1 MSLPLFRDFNV
12 LSFQVVVLSLES
24 LSLNIFYDS
33 FVVLFKCVEDIECI
47 CAVWLTTF
55 WQEVWK
61 EFHQVRILLHN
72 YAHSVPDPD
81 PHQIKK
87 MQTKNIVFF
96 LLFNQQQFSVQTKG
110 RILLQ
115 FLNSDPD
122 PARLIRIGN
131 TEQNCAGLI
140 IKLQACG
147 LPAPPCLGERIE
159 FSIISTHHIRLQE
172 VACATMNKR

>member
-1 MSLPLFRDFNV
+1 MVHAHFMGKENHFGYKTFVIRTTLRIQITVP
-12 LSFQVVVLSLES
+12 VVR
-24 LSLNIFYDS
+24 I
-33 FVVLFKCVEDIECI
+33 
-47 CAVWLTTF
+47 
-55 WQEVWK
+55 
-61 EFHQVRILLHN
+61 RILLHN

-131 TEQNCAGLI
+131 TEQNCAGLSI
-140 IKLQACG
+140 QYNLR
-147 LPAPPCLGERIE
+147 LVDSPPPCLGERIE

>member
-1 MSLPLFRDFNV
+1 MVHAHFMGKENH
-12 LSFQVVVLSLES
+12 
-24 LSLNIFYDS
+24 
-33 FVVLFKCVEDIECI
+33 FVY
-47 CAVWLTTF
+47 TTF
-55 WQEVWK
+55 VIRTTLRIQITIPV
-61 EFHQVRILLHN
+61 VRIRILLHN
-72 YAHSVPDPD
+72 YAHSVAAPDL
-81 PHQIKK
+81 HQIKK

-115 FLNSDPD
+115 CLNSDSD

>member
-1 MSLPLFRDFNV
+1 MVHAHFMGKENHFGYKTFVIRTTLRIQITIP
-12 LSFQVVVLSLES
+12 VVR
-24 LSLNIFYDS
+24 I
-33 FVVLFKCVEDIECI
+33 
-47 CAVWLTTF
+47 
-55 WQEVWK
+55 
-61 EFHQVRILLHN
+61 RILLHN
-72 YAHSVPDPD
+72 YAHSVAAPDL
-81 PHQIKK
+81 HQIKK

-115 FLNSDPD
+115 FLNSDSD

-140 IKLQACG
+140 IKLQAWW

-159 FSIISTHHIRLQE
+159 FSIISTHHIRLQK